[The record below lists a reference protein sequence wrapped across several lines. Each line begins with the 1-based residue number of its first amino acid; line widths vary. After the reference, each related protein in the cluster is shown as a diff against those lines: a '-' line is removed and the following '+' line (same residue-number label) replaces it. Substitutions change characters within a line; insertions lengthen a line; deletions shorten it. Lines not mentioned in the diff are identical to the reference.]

1 MYNFVKIKKRSI
13 KEVSFV
19 LKITV
24 IKIQKNWSRVTKAV
38 VIKIS
43 CCRSFSKDDFLNV
56 RVTCFFF
63 LKKMDKKTQCL
74 HKAWIKNYY
83 YNLKSSKYLAMYKL
97 NQNLQIQ
104 ET

>member
-43 CCRSFSKDDFLNV
+43 CCRFFSKDDFLNV

-63 LKKMDKKTQCL
+63 FKKNGQKDTVFAQSL
-74 HKAWIKNYY
+74 D
-83 YNLKSSKYLAMYKL
+83 
-97 NQNLQIQ
+97 
-104 ET
+104 

>member
-1 MYNFVKIKKRSI
+1 
-13 KEVSFV
+13 
-19 LKITV
+19 
-24 IKIQKNWSRVTKAV
+24 
-38 VIKIS
+38 
-43 CCRSFSKDDFLNV
+43 
-56 RVTCFFF
+56 
-63 LKKMDKKTQCL
+63 MDKKTQCL